1 MSTRYVG
8 GLITKTP
15 PTLNP
20 ALGNAAN
27 GVFTMSQYMQA
38 VKNATWPGFDPY
50 FNQTVLLLHGD
61 GTNGAQNNTFLD
73 GSTNNFTITRNGN
86 TTQGTFS
93 PFSGPNGYW
102 SNFFDGTNDRLTIAD
117 NAALRPGTS
126 NFTIEAWVYRAA
138 AGAAHTIFA
147 KGASTPTGFAFL
159 ITSSDTLRFTDT
171 STDITST
178 GTVAANTWVHVAAV
192 REGTGSNQLK
202 LYINGV
208 QDGTGTVSTNFN
220 QTEEARIG
228 ENRGATDD
236 FNGYISNFR
245 YVIGTALYTAGF
257 TPSTSPLTTTSQ
269 GATSS
274 EVELLTCQSNR
285 FLDNSTNAFT
295 VSRVNDVRVTP
306 FSPFAPSAAYNPA
319 VNGGSGYF
327 DENGDVLSA
336 SSNAAF
342 GFGTGNFCVEFWI
355 YPTALTT
362 ARGIY
367 ATADTLGLY
376 IYTNTTN
383 KVVVR
388 SWATADLIT
397 SADAVLVNTWNHIA
411 VCRSGTTLSL
421 YINGSR
427 TAGGTA
433 TNSTNFAQAALYIGA
448 EINTFYYA
456 GYIAGLIAVKGSA
469 VYDPTQ
475 TTITIPTAPPT
486 PITNT
491 SLLLNFTNA
500 GIYDQTGKNVLE
512 TVGNAQVDTSVKK
525 FGLGSMK
532 FDGTGDWLLMA
543 HNPDQQLGTDNFTIE
558 FWVYLATG
566 DIGSARGLVAKGTSN
581 TGWLVSLD
589 SSEKVVFTYTTSTIT
604 SSGAI
609 TTNAWNHIAVVREG
623 TGSNQ
628 TKIYIGGTNDGTGTV
643 STDFNQTS
651 VMYVGCNRTAGDPM
665 KGFIDDLRITKGVA
679 RYTANF
685 TAQTSQWQDQ

>member
-1 MSTRYVG
+1 MAD
-8 GLITKTP
+8 LIP
-15 PTLNP
+15 ML
-20 ALGNAAN
+20 AAVA
-27 GVFTMSQYMQA
+27 GA
-38 VKNATWPGFDPY
+38 GEEADED

-93 PFSGPNGYW
+93 PFSNPDGYW

-126 NFTIEAWVYRAA
+126 AFTIEAWVYRAA

-159 ITSSDTLRFTDT
+159 VTSSDTLRFTDT

-208 QDGTGTVSTNFN
+208 QDGTGTSSTDFT

-245 YVIGTALYTAGF
+245 YVIGTALYTTGF

-274 EVELLTCQSNR
+274 QVELLICQSNR

-295 VSRVNDVRVTP
+295 VSPVNNVRVTP
-306 FSPFAPSAAYNPA
+306 FSPFAPSAAYSA
-319 VNGGSGYF
+319 STNGGSGYF
-327 DENGDVLSA
+327 DGSGDYLTAPNNAALNFDGQFTIEAWIYRTSGSA
-336 SSNAAF
+336 NQTVMAKWGLNNEAWLLLISSNNTLIFYYEASNI
-342 GFGTGNFCVEFWI
+342 T
-355 YPTALTT
+355 TT
-362 ARGIY
+362 ATIPVNAWCHVAVTRDSSNDIRIFVNGVQTGSTTNSNANI
-367 ATADTLGLY
+367 
-376 IYTNTTN
+376 TNTT
-383 KVVVR
+383 VAYVGAYDSTGSV
-388 SWATADLIT
+388 TA
-397 SADAVLVNTWNHIA
+397 
-411 VCRSGTTLSL
+411 
-421 YINGSR
+421 
-427 TAGGTA
+427 
-433 TNSTNFAQAALYIGA
+433 F
-448 EINTFYYA
+448 FP
-456 GYIAGLIAVKGSA
+456 GYISNARAVKGTA
-469 VYDPTQ
+469 VYTAAFTP
-475 TTITIPTAPPT
+475 PTAPLT
-486 PITNT
+486 AITNT
-491 SLLLNFTNA
+491 SLLCNFTNA
-500 GIYDQTGKNVLE
+500 GIFDNTGKNNLE
-512 TVGNAQVDTSVKK
+512 TVGDAQIDTTTKK
-525 FGLGSMK
+525 FGTGSME

-543 HNPDQQLGTDNFTIE
+543 HNPDQQLGTGNFTIE

-566 DIGSARGLVAKGTSN
+566 DIGSARGLVAKGTST
-581 TGWLVSLD
+581 TGFLVSLD
-589 SSEKVVFTYTTSTIT
+589 SSQKVVFTFTTSTIT

-609 TTNAWNHIAVVREG
+609 TTNAWNHIAVVRSG

-685 TAQTSQWQDQ
+685 TAPTKAFPDQ

>member
-1 MSTRYVG
+1 MAD
-8 GLITKTP
+8 LISM
-15 PTLNP
+15 L
-20 ALGNAAN
+20 AAAS
-27 GVFTMSQYMQA
+27 G
-38 VKNATWPGFDPY
+38 ATAEADPN
-50 FNQTVLLLHGD
+50 FKQTVLLLHGD

-93 PFSGPNGYW
+93 PFSGADGYW

-208 QDGTGTVSTNFN
+208 QDGTGTSSTDFN

-306 FSPFAPSAAYNPA
+306 FSPFAPSAAYDPA

-327 DENGDVLSA
+327 DGSGDFLQAAANSAFSFGSGDFTIECWYYPINFSSIVVLVDTRSGAASTAGVAFYVGTSGQLALYTGGTTTPGNIAVSANGAVVANAWNHLLALRSGSSVAVYVNGASA
-336 SSNAAF
+336 GTGTNSFNFTDSNLFVGRTNEAASNFAF
-342 GFGTGNFCVEFWI
+342 GYLSN
-355 YPTALTT
+355 
-362 ARGIY
+362 
-367 ATADTLGLY
+367 
-376 IYTNTTN
+376 
-383 KVVVR
+383 VR
-388 SWATADLIT
+388 
-397 SADAVLVNTWNHIA
+397 V
-411 VCRSGTTLSL
+411 
-421 YINGSR
+421 
-427 TAGGTA
+427 
-433 TNSTNFAQAALYIGA
+433 
-448 EINTFYYA
+448 
-456 GYIAGLIAVKGSA
+456 VKGSA
-469 VYDPTQ
+469 VTPPAGG
-475 TTITIPTAPPT
+475 PTAPLT
-486 PITNT
+486 AVSGT
-491 SLLLNFTNA
+491 SILLNFTNA
-500 GIYDQTGKNVLE
+500 GIFDNTGKNNLE
-512 TVGNAQVDTSVKK
+512 TVADAQIDTGTKK
-525 FGLGSMK
+525 YGTGSME
-532 FDGTGDWLLMA
+532 FDGTGDYLTA
-543 HNPDQQLGTDNFTIE
+543 PDSPDWYFGTGNFTLE
-558 FWVYLATG
+558 FWYRPSALTLHMLVQQAVTDANRWILYFSATNG
-566 DIGSARGLVAKGTSN
+566 MSFDVVSSTTTIIACRQGATTGWSTNTWYHVALVRNGNNFAIYRDGTSIA
-581 TGWLVSLD
+581 TLTD
-589 SSEKVVFTYTTSTIT
+589 SD
-604 SSGAI
+604 AI
-609 TTNAWNHIAVVREG
+609 PDYAAPL
-623 TGSNQ
+623 
-628 TKIYIGGTNDGTGTV
+628 YIGGGPIFGDV
-643 STDFNQTS
+643 SLN
-651 VMYVGCNRTAGDPM
+651 
-665 KGFIDDLRITKGVA
+665 GFIDDLRITKGVA
-679 RYTANF
+679 RYTAAF
-685 TAQTSQWQDQ
+685 TPPTKAFPDQ

>member
-1 MSTRYVG
+1 MAD
-8 GLITKTP
+8 LIP
-15 PTLNP
+15 ML
-20 ALGNAAN
+20 AAVA
-27 GVFTMSQYMQA
+27 GQA
-38 VKNATWPGFDPY
+38 GEEADED

-93 PFSGPNGYW
+93 PFSNPDGYW

-126 NFTIEAWVYRAA
+126 AFTIEAWVYRAA

-159 ITSSDTLRFTDT
+159 VTSSDTLRFTDT

-192 REGTGSNQLK
+192 REGTSSNQLK

-208 QDGTGTVSTNFN
+208 QDGTGTSSTDFT

-274 EVELLTCQSNR
+274 QVELLTCQSNR

-295 VSRVNDVRVTP
+295 VSPVNNVRVTP
-306 FSPFAPSAAYNPA
+306 FSPFAPSAAYDPA

-327 DENGDVLSA
+327 DGTGDNLLVDD
-336 SSNAAF
+336 NAAF
-342 GFGTGNFCVEFWI
+342 TLDSGNFTIELWVNSLLSGSRQTFI
-355 YPTALTT
+355 AQSPSN
-362 ARGIY
+362 G
-367 ATADTLGLY
+367 
-376 IYTNTTN
+376 
-383 KVVVR
+383 
-388 SWATADLIT
+388 
-397 SADAVLVNTWNHIA
+397 ADANTSFFLEKQSN
-411 VCRSGTTLSL
+411 
-421 YINGSR
+421 
-427 TAGGTA
+427 
-433 TNSTNFAQAALYIGA
+433 
-448 EINTFYYA
+448 NTVRC
-456 GYIAGLIAVKGSA
+456 GLISGATYYTVTS
-469 VYDPTQ
+469 
-475 TTITIPTAPPT
+475 
-486 PITNT
+486 T
-491 SLLLNFTNA
+491 SLLTLSTWMHVAFVRDGNTIRLFINGVEESTASVTGITVNDSTAKVGIGQFGEFTGAAIPLFNGYLSNVRIVKGTAITPPSGGPTSPVTAVSGTSLLCNFTNA
-500 GIYDQTGKNVLE
+500 GIFDNTGKNSLE
-512 TVGNAQVDTSVKK
+512 TVGDAQIDTTTKK
-525 FGLGSMK
+525 YGTGSME

-543 HNPDQQLGTDNFTIE
+543 HNPDQQLGTGNFTIE
-558 FWVYLATG
+558 FWVYLASG
-566 DIGSARGLVAKGTSN
+566 DTGSARGLVAKGTST
-581 TGWLVSLD
+581 TGFLVSLD
-589 SSEKVVFTYTTSTIT
+589 SSEKVVFTFTTSTIT

-651 VMYVGCNRTAGDPM
+651 VMYVGCNRTAGNPM

-685 TAQTSQWQDQ
+685 TAPTKAFPDQ